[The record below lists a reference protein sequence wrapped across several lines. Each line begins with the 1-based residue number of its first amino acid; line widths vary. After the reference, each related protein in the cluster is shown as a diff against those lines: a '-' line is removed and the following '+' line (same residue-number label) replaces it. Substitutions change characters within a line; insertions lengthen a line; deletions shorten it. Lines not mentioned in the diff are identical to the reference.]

1 MKKNALLLFL
11 IFSLFVCYGQKI
23 THFKSQQHS
32 KINLNDYEDNWMINL
47 QSTEMPKPGGE
58 GYRSFLEDQ
67 KLKSSSLYPRKKG
80 KVIKSKS
87 NSDKP
92 EITIENGFEGNLY
105 NNRIPNDNTLC
116 ISNDGILVAGIN
128 SMFIFYDTKN
138 DSLIRRGTLNTFAAS
153 FMSLLSVSK
162 YDPKFIY
169 DPIEDKFIVTFLIGT
184 SPVTSHVFVAF
195 STTNDPMDD
204 WNAYILKGDALNTGH
219 WTDYPA
225 ISITEN
231 ELFIT
236 GNLLLSGV
244 SWQLGFNQSLIW
256 QIDKQSGY
264 NGLDSL
270 NYAIW
275 SDIKDDSIM
284 VRNIHPVKGARNLQ
298 PKEQYF
304 LSNKNFSIESDTIY
318 LMKISNTL
326 ASDSAEFSIQRFSLP
341 DHYFLSPNG
350 RQSIPKELATNDSRV
365 LGAIIDENWIQY
377 VHHSMDTT
385 YGNSGIYHGFIENY
399 NNEPTI
405 RGRILSDSIKDFG
418 YPNIASTGI
427 NLNEKEGV
435 IGFNY
440 TSPVDTNGTACFYM
454 NNNEIYSEF
463 THLKRGEAP
472 INKANSAT
480 IDRWGDYFGIQR
492 KYDEPCRT
500 WMSGMYGK
508 INKNGSWVSSVSV
521 SDTCR
526 QPIPSLNLSPEFVDG
541 ILFPNPVI
549 EWFNYDFSLEN
560 EGTVTIKLFDIQG
573 KLIRILYEDYVHEGG
588 NRISFNIGHLT
599 SGTYILS
606 VEKDE
611 LRLFSKKIFK
621 Y

>member
-1 MKKNALLLFL
+1 MKKNILLLFL
-11 IFSLFVCYGQKI
+11 LLSSSILSAQKLTQYKAVDHAI
-23 THFKSQQHS
+23 
-32 KINLNDYEDNWMINL
+32 INLNDYTDNWMINV
-47 QSTEMPKPGGE
+47 QSQEMPKPGGD
-58 GYRSFLEDQ
+58 GYRSFLLDQ
-67 KLKSSSLYPRKKG
+67 KIKANNLYPRG
-80 KVIKSKS
+80 KRASKSKS
-87 NSDKP
+87 GSNSTP
-92 EITIENGFEGNLY
+92 ELILENGFEGNLY
-105 NNRIPNDNTLC
+105 NNRIPNDNTMC
-116 ISNDGILVAGIN
+116 ISNDGIIVAGIN

-153 FMSLLSVSK
+153 FISLLSVNK

-184 SPVTSHVFVAF
+184 SPSTSHIFVAF

-204 WNAYILKGDALNTGH
+204 WNAYILKGDALNTNH

-225 ISITEN
+225 ISITED

-270 NYAIW
+270 NYAVW

-284 VRNIHPVKGARNLQ
+284 IRNIHPVRGARELQ
-298 PKEQYF
+298 SNEQYF
-304 LSNKNFSIESDTIY
+304 LSNKNFSIESDTLY
-318 LMKISNTL
+318 LMKVSNTL
-326 ASDSAEFSIQRFSLP
+326 ESDSAEFTMERISLSN
-341 DHYFLSPNG
+341 HYFLSPNG
-350 RQSIPKELATNDSRV
+350 RQSIPKELSTNDSRV
-365 LGAIIDENWIQY
+365 LGATIDEEWIQY
-377 VHHSMDTT
+377 VHHSMDTS
-385 YGNSGIYHGFIENY
+385 YGTSGIYHGIIENY
-399 NNEPTI
+399 DNEPNVT
-405 RGRILSDSIKDFG
+405 GRILSDSIKDYG

-427 NLNEKEGV
+427 NTNEKEGV

-454 NNNEIYSEF
+454 NNEEIYSNF

-472 INKANSAT
+472 INKSNSAT

-492 KYDEPCRT
+492 KYDEPCKI

-508 INKNGSWVSSVSV
+508 INKNGSWISSVAV

-526 QPIPSLNLSPEFVDG
+526 TPTPPITFDPSFSSG
-541 ILFPNPVI
+541 TLFPNPVI
-549 EWFNYDFSLEN
+549 EYFEYDFHLEN
-560 EGTVTIKLFDIQG
+560 EGVVSIQLFDIQG
-573 KLIRILYEDYVHEGG
+573 RLIKILYEDYIKKGD
-588 NRISFNIGHLT
+588 NRVSFNVSHLNA
-599 SGTYILS
+599 GTYILT
-606 VEKDE
+606 VDNTQEK
-611 LRLFSKKIFK
+611 LFKKKIIK